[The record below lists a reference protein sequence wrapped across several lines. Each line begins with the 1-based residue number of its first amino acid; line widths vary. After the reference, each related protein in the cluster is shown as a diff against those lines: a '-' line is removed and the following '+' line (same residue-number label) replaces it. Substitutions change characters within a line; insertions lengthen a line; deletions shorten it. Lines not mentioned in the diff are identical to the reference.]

1 MSGAYKRTVATK
13 LSRLAFRGRGKSA
26 ADALQAADD
35 ALEGLRDPCVEAI
48 SGTLTEIES
57 RFGPAGADRA
67 GARFAD
73 LRRLATRVVDA
84 SVFSREAGVD
94 RAARSLCE
102 LVTHCEGQGVWDWVA
117 VDLHIGALRLLW
129 SAAQAIDPAER
140 EAVIEGLRQIVRK
153 RAGESQT
160 DWTGLTET
168 S

>member
-1 MSGAYKRTVATK
+1 MSAAHKRTVATK

-26 ADALQAADD
+26 SDALQAADA
-35 ALEGLRDPCVEAI
+35 ALEDLREPCAATISEAI
-48 SGTLTEIES
+48 LEIEA

-67 GARFAD
+67 GARFAE

-102 LVTHCEGQGVWDWVA
+102 LVTHCEGQGAWDWVA
-117 VDLHIGALRLLW
+117 IDLHIGAIRLLW
-129 SAAQAIDPAER
+129 SSVDAIDPAER

-153 RAGESQT
+153 RAGDAGS
-160 DWTGLTET
+160 DWTGRVEA